1 MKHFFLFAISLMPF
15 LGFTQDVDFDKKTN
29 EITVDGKPVFK
40 VDREGC
46 GFGDID
52 CVYKI
57 LDLQGKFL
65 FRANMRQFNSPVE
78 VSQANPKGR
87 VVYLEFVFP
96 ETKQKAEVVFPG
108 IKSEKIGKVVVKN
121 NLIVDGVLD
130 KKAVDDFVFNAG
142 TPYSDRVKF

>member
-130 KKAVDDFVFNAG
+130 QKAIDDFVFNAG